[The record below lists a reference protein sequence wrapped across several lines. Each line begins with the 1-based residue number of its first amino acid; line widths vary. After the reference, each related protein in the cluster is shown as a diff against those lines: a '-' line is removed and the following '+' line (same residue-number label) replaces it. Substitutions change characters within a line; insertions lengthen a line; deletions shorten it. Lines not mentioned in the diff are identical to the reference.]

1 LTERIHSFSYT
12 IHSRSLQQLSS
23 EPTAKMNF
31 FVVNKQHPINNTPRM
46 ANMTQILMTTFAAF
60 VSAIPHAGR
69 GLTHGHQLAH
79 GLKHHVQVAHA
90 APIAERSISYDG
102 SCGSWS
108 GLTCAEGF
116 CCGYVMIEIA
126 LLEVK
131 LLADTYIP
139 VPSGGVATLPS
150 TAAWAARLALV
161 IAALAHRPRPPSSLS
176 PARWK
181 RKAVQQQQNRLPAL
195 R

>member
-1 LTERIHSFSYT
+1 
-12 IHSRSLQQLSS
+12 
-23 EPTAKMNF
+23 MNF
-31 FVVNKQHPINNTPRM
+31 FVVNKQRPIKNTPRM

-126 LLEVK
+126 LLEVR

-181 RKAVQQQQNRLPAL
+181 RKAIQQQQNRLPAL